1 MDSVSLDFK
10 LITIV
15 IFQINP
21 LTGSLID
28 VSKIYH
34 SGDTYD
40 SVFTSLGSAYE
51 ECRAEAV
58 GLHLCVYPEFHK
70 YVKSLALL

>member
-1 MDSVSLDFK
+1 M
-10 LITIV
+10 
-15 IFQINP
+15 
-21 LTGSLID
+21 TGDLID

-34 SGDTYD
+34 AGDTYD

-58 GLHLCVYPEFHK
+58 GLHLCVYPEIHK
-70 YVKSLALL
+70 